1 MHIFGHPQSTR
12 DCKYRWFWRRGS
24 LNHDIYS
31 LFCLWKQTSRYLQCF
46 FPGRSKVTGIHAG
59 FSVLQDVV
67 SIYGKHRNT
76 VFLRCFC
83 FPTTDKKVQQ
93 WLKNGHFGA
102 CVRPSWPILT
112 HLGAMLAHLGAMLA
126 RLGALAHLGA
136 IGPSWGYAGPSWG
149 ASWASLGLCWP
160 NLGPVWGL
168 CWATWTHLDPS

>member
-1 MHIFGHPQSTR
+1 MFLAPCKPKTTVLTR
-12 DCKYRWFWRRGS
+12 FFFRLIAKITVFIGFLPRDEPPSKNTS
-24 LNHDIYS
+24 IY
-31 LFCLWKQTSRYLQCF
+31 
-46 FPGRSKVTGIHAG
+46 AG